1 MALFKYTAQRS
12 LTTGV
17 SAGSVQTRSIS
28 LRTLNRQRKV
38 VGETQVALG
47 GTAYKTWHRGDVLY
61 QCETTLVTGNNRG
74 FMREFLDSVESGE
87 TFQFDPDN
95 TAVPSP
101 LNWTDVVLE
110 SNGYTENRAGRMGAG
125 DGGDADYMTFRFTL
139 RTV

>member
-1 MALFKYTAQRS
+1 MALFKYTALRS

-17 SAGSVQTRSIS
+17 SAGSTQTRSIS
-28 LRTLNRQRKV
+28 LRALNRQRRA

-47 GTAYKTWHRGDVLY
+47 GTPYSTWHRGDVLY
-61 QCETTLVTGNNRG
+61 QCETTLVTGNNRDY
-74 FMREFLDSVESGE
+74 MREFLDSAESGQ

-110 SNGYTENRAGRMGAG
+110 SNTYTENRAGRLGAG
-125 DGGDADYMTFRFTL
+125 SGGDGDYFTFRFTL
-139 RTV
+139 RAV